1 MVATLAKMAVPT
13 YYIESQAAHEGH
25 EVKGTDARE
34 GYYTGGGKERP
45 GEWYNP
51 TGLFRLKDGGLVYD
65 KKFYALARGFSPELD
80 GVNLVRNAGSE
91 KRSPGFDLT
100 FSADKSISALWALSR
115 GDEREAIERALIDAA
130 REALRKTVFEH
141 CATTRTGAAGKDLR
155 VETGA
160 MLAATFLHR
169 TSRDADPQLHV
180 HSTIFNVVKTHSDG
194 EFRTLHGHPLYA
206 WQKAAGAAFRSH
218 LAHLM
223 RTRLDVEMERH
234 GPEGQYTRVA
244 AMDPDLERE
253 WSKRTADIVATVTEH
268 LGEDALTDP
277 AQMAAATL
285 ATRRRKAEGSTT
297 EEDIARFREEASE
310 IVDIAGLRQRIR
322 ETPVAGIG
330 QEFIDAAHDEITAI
344 PAKLAQMDAVFRQPD
359 IVEKVENALGG
370 AVSGDAVER
379 WHELSLAGADLVP
392 LEYKEPNPD
401 AQAGMA
407 HKRIFTTLDMLRAE
421 HTLTRLSHLSV
432 ADRAHAVPKEKV
444 DAKLQA
450 LQDKGRTY
458 SDEQV
463 RAIRHAALRPGRLA
477 LVEGAAGSGKSHVL
491 HPLAELW
498 REEGKS
504 VRALAV
510 AWRTAVDLG
519 TDMQAPPSAVY
530 PFLRDVRKG
539 AKTVDADTVLV
550 VDEAG
555 MLSTRQALQLVQL
568 SETTGCKL
576 VLVGDTQ
583 QQQPVEAGP
592 GMRIV
597 RDAVGSVRIDRIRR
611 QLPDLEDWLREVDG
625 VPAEEAAARAAG
637 MDRAARDAARERYRE
652 MNRQRRKAGEKRL
665 SIRRPWQIGLSG
677 LLRNGA
683 MHQAFLELHRRG
695 RLGLVDGKEEA
706 LHDLVERWG
715 AYTAEHPSH
724 STIVMARTRADVRA
738 LSALLRARHHAAPG
752 KRASGRG
759 KDNEI
764 QSAIIRVHRIGD
776 RGKAVEAKLEVRPGE
791 RLRIGATVYDLGLY
805 NGAIVTVTGIEQRRD
820 RDGTQQCRL
829 TVRTADR
836 RTVSFAPEEIRNWIG
851 ETAIDHGYAATVTSA
866 QGMTVDAAFLLL
878 DEGMAR
884 ESTYPA
890 GTRHKRHLEAVA
902 DRRSV
907 AVGIAGATPDGDPGR
922 EVDDGEILA
931 SLGQLCGRSQ
941 PKEAAIDHLL
951 AEKRLEMGL
960 EGEIEIGREPG
971 PGARAANDGL
981 DPGTAGAGPHDPAP
995 SGGAAARRH
1004 ADRAAVERIVA
1015 AADRRTGRSADLA
1028 TAVALAADM
1037 EEVEREWTALAAL
1050 AKPVADPDT
1059 AGEVRRTLD
1068 RHRNVLNRV
1077 RVFLRS
1083 RTRGSEDGRHHP
1095 RVSGLGY
1102 DAFAGLG
1109 RGMQRRWRE
1118 TLRADDARLAAE
1130 AEKQARTRS
1139 RSEAMESD
1147 WSELR
1152 SRAGPEP
1159 LAFLEDA
1166 EHAGLLRRTVEFAT
1180 DREIDRD
1187 TARSWR
1193 SFLDGHYAA
1202 VGAEL
1207 TQAWKKATA
1216 LRRDAGGPL
1225 SPASVSGYGRLM
1237 RQAQAFLAALDDGA
1251 ALPGDR
1257 KAERTLWRRRI
1268 DSAPACQNVLRRL
1281 IEGIVAEDALMRR
1294 REERLPGSTLPTRRL
1309 ADHMA
1314 ALTAATRLEGL
1325 TETGPTVLRRL
1336 VRQHRKARKEAGVTR
1351 TDAPWPSDEQIER
1364 RIETGREL
1372 REGWRRV
1379 REVTR
1384 DDPLAALDYFEA
1396 RLAIERSAEQA
1407 LDPSLDADT
1416 AREQTTFLVRELRQ
1430 LDTALEAA
1438 RTAVRAPTASPGWS
1452 HAEFEQYA
1460 RLRNRAAAFTV
1471 TLTMLPDGFAVPG
1484 VPGGKWQNWLSAT
1497 PNREEASDMLLRSIQ
1512 TEDAA
1517 ICDRETLLPASALP
1531 TRRLHDHMEN
1541 LKAIT
1546 GSREIASS
1554 RERREERRDF
1564 LDLLKSWETAREAA
1578 GVTRTDGQW
1587 LSDRAARTRAE
1598 ERALDKAWQEIR
1610 PGNYRDTLAPLD
1622 RPDHGDI
1629 IARTT
1634 ALAGELE
1641 GGDPARAQEWRER
1654 VEIHV
1659 SSLAGELEN
1668 ICRAHMTD
1676 TDLRIDWHARSY
1688 YNFNR
1693 LLRLPAR
1700 TEALAGILHD
1710 LPPGLRRPRFDL
1722 QALRTFAA
1730 DGSFRTDVWRRFV
1743 ENLFKQERAIGEREA
1758 AVPGSTL
1765 PTRRLAR
1772 HMAQLEALASH
1783 DLLPT
1788 GDKKELQDVLEA
1800 HRQARANAG
1809 VTATDRGWA
1818 SSPAALLDD
1827 EWRRVQDISA
1837 RALEETGGKTVIYT
1851 SGIEELR
1858 PDIDRLLANPH
1869 LSARGRRVLEN
1880 CKTVI
1885 GADIRIRNE
1894 VHRTIERAR
1903 DDFRDYI
1910 AILDRHRTR
1919 EAEEARRRREP
1930 AKPARR
1936 GLPGWMRRTPEDAPD
1951 LRPHWDPARIRDE
1964 RRRKKAEGMPISLA
1978 DDNDEFLTWTR
1989 HNGSLLKIF
1998 ETWLAG
2004 DDPQYADHVDRRRI
2018 DIADVYGEL
2027 AAIRRAGLDP
2037 QSKPHR
2043 IEIPDAGR
2051 FGMEDQRFDAR
2062 RVKTLLPDA
2071 LRPRDER
2078 DRDAL
2083 FELARWNRA
2092 WPKQTLAAF
2101 RAFLDDAER
2110 RRLNV
2115 SIRGLVQDLP
2125 PALAAGIAN
2134 LSEESY
2140 KRHARVLA
2148 LQQEL
2153 TRGRGRSM

>member
-25 EVKGTDARE
+25 EVKGPDARE

-51 TGLFRLKDGGLVYD
+51 TGLFRLKDGGIVYD
-65 KKFYALARGFSPELD
+65 KKFYALAMGFSPDLD
-80 GVNLVRNAGSE
+80 GTNLGCNAGSE

-100 FSADKSISALWALSR
+100 FSADKSISALWAISR

-130 REALRKTVFEH
+130 REALRTTVFEH
-141 CATTRTGAAGKDLR
+141 CATTRTGAAGSR
-155 VETGA
+155 VETGD

-244 AMDPDLERE
+244 AMDSDLERE

-297 EEDIARFREEASE
+297 EEDIARFREEAAE
-310 IVDIAGLRQRIR
+310 IVDIDELRQRVR
-322 ETPVAGIG
+322 ETPVAEIG
-330 QEFIDAAHDEITAI
+330 QEFIDAAHEEITAI

-359 IVEKVENALGG
+359 IFEKVENALGG
-370 AVSGDAVER
+370 AVAGDAVER
-379 WHELSLAGADLVP
+379 WHELSLAGADLVG

-407 HKRIFTTLDMLRAE
+407 HKRIFTTLDTLRAE

-432 ADRAHAVPKEKV
+432 ADRSHAVPKERV
-444 DAKLQA
+444 DAKLRA
-450 LQDKGRTY
+450 LQDKGRKY

-463 RAIRHAALRPGRLA
+463 RAIRHAASRPGRLA
-477 LVEGAAGSGKSHVL
+477 LVEGAAGSGKSHVM

-498 REEGKS
+498 RGEGKS

-539 AKTVDADTVLV
+539 AKTVDADTVLA

-555 MLSTRQALQLVQL
+555 MLSTRQALQLVRL

-611 QLPDLEDWLREVDG
+611 QLPDLEDYLREVDG

-652 MNRQRRKAGEKRL
+652 MNRERRKAGEKPL
-665 SIRRPWQIGLSG
+665 SIKRPWQIGISG

-738 LSALLRARHHAAPG
+738 LSALLRARHHAAAG
-752 KRASGRG
+752 KRVSGRG
-759 KDNEI
+759 KAGEI

-776 RGKAVEAKLEVRPGE
+776 RGKAVEAKLEVRLGE

-805 NGAIVTVTGIEQRRD
+805 NGAIVTVTGIGQRRGA
-820 RDGTQQCRL
+820 DGTQQCRL

-884 ESTYPA
+884 EATYPA
-890 GTRHKRHLEAVA
+890 GTRHRRHLEVVA

-907 AVGIAGATPDGDPGR
+907 AVGIAGATPDGDPGH
-922 EVDDGEILA
+922 EVDDGEILV
-931 SLGQLCGRSQ
+931 SLGKLCGRSD

-951 AEKRLEMGL
+951 AEKRLEMEL
-960 EGEIEIGREPG
+960 EGEIEIGREAV

-981 DPGTAGAGPHDPAP
+981 DPGTAGTGPHDPAT
-995 SGGAAARRH
+995 SGGTAARRH
-1004 ADRAAVERIVA
+1004 ADRAAAWRIAA
-1015 AADRRTGRSADLA
+1015 AADRRTSRSADLA

-1037 EEVEREWTALAAL
+1037 EEVEREWTALAAP
-1050 AKPVADPDT
+1050 AEPVANPET
-1059 AGEVRRTLD
+1059 AGEARRTLD

-1077 RVFLRS
+1077 RVFLRN
-1083 RTRGSEDGRHHP
+1083 RTRGSEDGKHHP

-1109 RGMQRRWRE
+1109 RSMQRRWRE
-1118 TLRADDARLAAE
+1118 TLRADDARLARE

-1139 RSEAMESD
+1139 LSEALERD
-1147 WSELR
+1147 WIELR
-1152 SRAGPEP
+1152 SRTGQEP
-1159 LAFLEDA
+1159 LAFLEDPA
-1166 EHAGLLRRTVEFAT
+1166 HAGLLRRTVAFAQ

-1193 SFLDGHYAA
+1193 SFIDGHYAA

-1216 LRRDAGGPL
+1216 LRQDTGGPL
-1225 SPASVSGYGRLM
+1225 SPESVSGYGVLM

-1268 DSAPACQNVLRRL
+1268 DSAPAYQNVLRRL
-1281 IEGIVAEDALMRR
+1281 IEGIAAEDALMRR
-1294 REERLPGSTLPTRRL
+1294 REERLPGSALPTRRL

-1336 VRQHRKARKEAGVTR
+1336 VRQHREARKGAGVTR
-1351 TDAPWPSDEQIER
+1351 TDAPWPTDEQIEN
-1364 RIETGREL
+1364 RIGIGRQL
-1372 REGWRRV
+1372 RAGWRMLNEAKRV
-1379 REVTR
+1379 
-1384 DDPLAALDYFEA
+1384 DPLAPLDHPDHSWLT
-1396 RLAIERSAEQA
+1396 RLAARQA
-1407 LDPSLDADT
+1407 ADPSLDADT
-1416 AREQTTFLVRELRQ
+1416 ARKQATYLARHFQQ
-1430 LDTALEAA
+1430 LDAALEQA
-1438 RTAVRAPTASPGWS
+1438 RTTVRQPTASPGWR
-1452 HAEFEQYA
+1452 HVEFEQYN
-1460 RLRNRAAAFTV
+1460 RLWKRASALAFA
-1471 TLTMLPDGFAVPG
+1471 LTELPDDLVVPSLAR
-1484 VPGGKWQNWLSAT
+1484 GKWLSWVRAN
-1497 PNREEASDMLLRSIQ
+1497 PDRPDAFAMLTRSIRA
-1512 TEDAA
+1512 EDAA
-1517 ICDRETLLPASALP
+1517 IRERETLLPGSALP
-1531 TRRLHDHMEN
+1531 TRRLHQHMET
-1541 LKAIT
+1541 LKAVT
-1546 GSREIASS
+1546 GPGEVTNFENSG
-1554 RERREERRDF
+1554 ERREF
-1564 LDLLKSWETAREAA
+1564 LDQLKSWETAREAA
-1578 GVTRTDGQW
+1578 GVNRTDGQW
-1587 LSDRAARTRAE
+1587 LSDEAAAMRAE
-1598 ERALDKAWQEIR
+1598 ERALDKAWKEIR
-1610 PGNYRDTLAPLD
+1610 PGNYYDNLTPLD
-1622 RPDHGDI
+1622 LPEHGNI
-1629 IARTT
+1629 VARTT
-1634 ALAGELE
+1634 ALAAELE
-1641 GGDPARAQEWRER
+1641 GSRPDLAQEWRER
-1654 VEIHV
+1654 VEIHL
-1659 SSLAGELEN
+1659 SGLSHSLEN
-1668 ICRAHMTD
+1668 MRREHMTD
-1676 TDLRIDWHARSY
+1676 TDRRIDWHARSY
-1688 YNFNR
+1688 YNFDR
-1693 LLRLPAR
+1693 ILRAEDR
-1700 TEALAGILHD
+1700 IEALGRILRD
-1710 LPPGLRRPRFDL
+1710 LPPDVRRPEFDF
-1722 QALRTFAA
+1722 QAWRTFLA
-1730 DGSFRTDVWRRFV
+1730 DEPFMDGVEQRFG
-1743 ENLFKQERAIGEREA
+1743 ELLGEEERVMRQREA
-1758 AVPGSTL
+1758 DIPGSTL
-1765 PTRRLAR
+1765 ATRRLAA
-1772 HMAQLEALASH
+1772 HMATLEELASH
-1783 DLLPT
+1783 DMMPDGDREVFQDLL
-1788 GDKKELQDVLEA
+1788 DV
-1800 HRQARANAG
+1800 HRQARAAAG

-1827 EWRRVQDISA
+1827 ECRRIRGVFD
-1837 RALEETGGKTVIYT
+1837 RAWNEAGGKAVIYT
-1851 SGIEELR
+1851 PGILELS

-1869 LSARGRRVLEN
+1869 LSARSRRILEDR
-1880 CKTVI
+1880 KTLI
-1885 GADIRIRNE
+1885 RADILVRNE

-1903 DDFRDYI
+1903 DDLRDYT
-1910 AILDRHRTR
+1910 AILDRHRAR
-1919 EAEEARRRREP
+1919 EAEEAGRGREP

-1936 GLPGWMRRTPEDAPD
+1936 GLLGWMRRTPDDAPD
-1951 LRPHWDPARIRDE
+1951 LRPHWYPASIEDE
-1964 RRRKKAEGMPISLA
+1964 RRRKKAEGLPVSLA
-1978 DDNDEFLTWTR
+1978 DLNDEFLTWTH

-2018 DIADVYGEL
+2018 DIADVHGEL
-2027 AAIRRAGLDP
+2027 AAIQKAGLDP
-2037 QSKPHR
+2037 QAEPHR

-2051 FGMEDQRFDAR
+2051 SGMEDQRFDAK
-2062 RVKTLLPDA
+2062 RVKALLPGA
-2071 LRPRDER
+2071 LKPQDER

-2083 FELARWNRA
+2083 VELARWNRA

-2101 RAFLDDAER
+2101 RAFVDDAER

-2115 SIRGLVQDLP
+2115 SIRGLERDLP
-2125 PALAAGIAN
+2125 PALAAGVFN
-2134 LSEESY
+2134 LSEESW
-2140 KRHARVLA
+2140 KRQAKELA

-2153 TRGRGRSM
+2153 ARGRGRSM

>member
-25 EVKGTDARE
+25 EVEGPDAGE

-65 KKFYALARGFSPELD
+65 KKFYALAKGFSPELD

-100 FSADKSISALWALSR
+100 FSADKSISALWAISR

-130 REALRKTVFEH
+130 REALRKTVFQH
-141 CATTRTGAAGKDLR
+141 CAATRAGPTVEELR
-155 VETGA
+155 IETGD

-194 EFRTLHGHPLYA
+194 KFRTLHGHPLYA

-310 IVDIAGLRQRIR
+310 IVDIAELRQRIR
-322 ETPVAGIG
+322 ETPVAEIG
-330 QEFIDAAHDEITAI
+330 QEFIDAAHEEITAI

-379 WHELSLAGADLVP
+379 WHELSLAGADLVG
-392 LEYKEPNPD
+392 LEYKEPNLE

-407 HKRIFTTLDMLRAE
+407 HKRIFTTLDTLRAE

-450 LQDKGRTY
+450 LQDKGNEY

-463 RAIRHAALRPGRLA
+463 RAIRHAASRPGRLA

-498 REEGKS
+498 RGEGKS

-611 QLPDLEDWLREVDG
+611 QLPDLEDYLREVDG
-625 VPAEEAAARAAG
+625 VPPEEAAARAAG

-652 MNRQRRKAGEKRL
+652 MNRERRKAGEKRL
-665 SIRRPWQIGLSG
+665 SIKRPWQIGISG

-683 MHQAFLELHRRG
+683 MHQAFTELHRRG

-706 LHDLVERWG
+706 LQDLVGRWG
-715 AYTAEHPSH
+715 AYTAEHPTH

-738 LSALLRARHHAAPG
+738 LSALLRARHHAAA
-752 KRASGRG
+752 KRGAARQG

-776 RGKAVEAKLEVRPGE
+776 RGKAVEAKLEVRLGE

-820 RDGTQQCRL
+820 ADGTQQCRL

-851 ETAIDHGYAATVTSA
+851 ETALDHGYAATVTSA

-890 GTRHKRHLEAVA
+890 GTRHRRHLEMVA

-922 EVDDGEILA
+922 EVDDSEILT

-951 AEKRLEMGL
+951 AEKRLEMEL
-960 EGEIEIGREPG
+960 EGEIEIGHEPG

-981 DPGTAGAGPHDPAP
+981 DPGTAGVGPHDPAT

-1015 AADRRTGRSADLA
+1015 AADRRTSRSADLA

-1037 EEVEREWTALAAL
+1037 EEVEREWTALAAPVE
-1050 AKPVADPDT
+1050 PVADPET

-1109 RGMQRRWRE
+1109 RSMQRRWRE

-1130 AEKQARTRS
+1130 AEKQARIRS
-1139 RSEAMESD
+1139 RSEALESD

-1152 SRAGPEP
+1152 FRAGQEP

-1166 EHAGLLRRTVEFAT
+1166 EHPGLLRRTVELAT

-1193 SFLDGHYAA
+1193 SYLDGHYAA

-1207 TQAWKKATA
+1207 TQAWKKAA
-1216 LRRDAGGPL
+1216 PLRQDTGGAL
-1225 SPASVSGYGRLM
+1225 SPQSVSGYGVLM

-1268 DSAPACQNVLRRL
+1268 DSAPAYQNVLRRL

-1294 REERLPGSTLPTRRL
+1294 REERLPGSALPTRRL

-1325 TETGPTVLRRL
+1325 TEAGPTVLRRL
-1336 VRQHRKARKEAGVTR
+1336 VRQHREARKEAGVTR
-1351 TDAPWPSDEQIER
+1351 IDAPWPTDVQIED
-1364 RIETGREL
+1364 RIGTGRLL
-1372 REGWRRV
+1372 REGWRALNEAKRV
-1379 REVTR
+1379 
-1384 DDPLAALDYFEA
+1384 DPLAALDHPDHSWLTH
-1396 RLAIERSAEQA
+1396 LAVRQA
-1407 LDPSLDADT
+1407 TDPSLDADT
-1416 AREQTTFLVRELRQ
+1416 ARKQATYLARHLQEMDAALEQARTTVRE
-1430 LDTALEAA
+1430 
-1438 RTAVRAPTASPGWS
+1438 PTASPGWR
-1452 HAEFEQYA
+1452 HAEFEQYN
-1460 RLRNRAAAFTV
+1460 RFWNRAGALGLASEE
-1471 TLTMLPDGFAVPG
+1471 LPDDLVVPG
-1484 VPGGKWQNWLSAT
+1484 LARGKWLSWVRAR
-1497 PNREEASDMLLRSIQ
+1497 PDRPEAFAMLTRSIWA
-1512 TEDAA
+1512 EDAV
-1517 ICDRETLLPASALP
+1517 IRERETLLPGSALP
-1531 TRRLHDHMEN
+1531 TRRLRDHMEN
-1541 LKAIT
+1541 LKAVA
-1546 GSREIASS
+1546 GSREITSS
-1554 RERREERRDF
+1554 RERGEERREF

-1578 GVTRTDGQW
+1578 GVNRTDGQW
-1587 LSDRAARTRAE
+1587 LSDQATAMRAE
-1598 ERALDKAWQEIR
+1598 ERALDKAWEEIR
-1610 PGNYRDTLAPLD
+1610 PGNYYDNLTPLD
-1622 RPDHGDI
+1622 LPEHGDI
-1629 IARTT
+1629 IVRTT
-1634 ALAGELE
+1634 ALAGQLE
-1641 GGDPARAQEWRER
+1641 GGDPARAQEWRQR

-1659 SSLAGELEN
+1659 SNLAGSLGN
-1668 ICRAHMTD
+1668 ICREHMTD
-1676 TDLRIDWHARSY
+1676 TNLRIEWHARSY
-1688 YNFNR
+1688 YNLNR

-1700 TEALAGILHD
+1700 TEALAGILRN

-1722 QALRTFAA
+1722 QALRTFA
-1730 DGSFRTDVWRRFV
+1730 DRSFRTDVWRRFV

-1772 HMAQLEALASH
+1772 HMALLEALASH
-1783 DLLPT
+1783 DLLPA
-1788 GDKKELQDVLEA
+1788 GDKKELQDLLDV
-1800 HRQARANAG
+1800 HRQARADAG

-1827 EWRRVQDISA
+1827 ECRRIQGVFD
-1837 RALEETGGKTVIYT
+1837 RAWNEAGGKAVIYT
-1851 SGIEELR
+1851 PGILELR

-1869 LSARGRRVLEN
+1869 LSARGRRVIED

-1885 GADIRIRNE
+1885 GADIDIRNE
-1894 VHRTIERAR
+1894 VDRTIERAR
-1903 DDFRDYI
+1903 EDLQDYT
-1910 AILDRHRTR
+1910 AILDRHRER

-1936 GLPGWMRRTPEDAPD
+1936 GLLGWMRRTPEDTPD
-1951 LRPHWDPARIRDE
+1951 LRPHWDPARIKDD
-1964 RRRKKAEGMPISLA
+1964 RRRKKAEGMPISLV

-1989 HNGSLLKIF
+1989 RNGTLLKIF

-2027 AAIRRAGLDP
+2027 AAIQRAGLNP
-2037 QSKPHR
+2037 QAKPHR

-2051 FGMEDQRFDAR
+2051 SGMEDQRFDAR

-2083 FELARWNRA
+2083 VELARWNRA

-2101 RAFLDDAER
+2101 RAFVDDAER

-2115 SIRGLVQDLP
+2115 SDRSLAQDLP

-2153 TRGRGRSM
+2153 TRGLGRSM

>member
-34 GYYTGGGKERP
+34 GYYTGDGKERP

-322 ETPVAGIG
+322 ETPVAEIG
-330 QEFIDAAHDEITAI
+330 QEFIDAAHEEITAI

-370 AVSGDAVER
+370 AVAGDAVER

-407 HKRIFTTLDMLRAE
+407 HKRIFTTLDTLGAE

-463 RAIRHAALRPGRLA
+463 RAIRHAASRPGRLA

-491 HPLAELW
+491 HPLGELW
-498 REEGKS
+498 RGEGKS

-625 VPAEEAAARAAG
+625 VPAAEAAARAAG

-738 LSALLRARHHAAPG
+738 LSALLRARHHAAA
-752 KRASGRG
+752 KRGAARQG
-759 KDNEI
+759 KDNNI

-890 GTRHKRHLEAVA
+890 CTRHKRHLEAVA

-931 SLGQLCGRSQ
+931 SLGQICGRSQ

-951 AEKRLEMGL
+951 AEKRLEMEL
-960 EGEIEIGREPG
+960 EGEIEIGREPA

-981 DPGTAGAGPHDPAP
+981 DPGTAGAGPHDPATP
-995 SGGAAARRH
+995 GGAAARRH
-1004 ADRAAVERIVA
+1004 ADRATVERIVA
-1015 AADRRTGRSADLA
+1015 AADRRTDRSAALA

-1037 EEVEREWTALAAL
+1037 EEVEREWTALAAP
-1050 AKPVADPDT
+1050 AEPVADPET

-1068 RHRNVLNRV
+1068 RHRNVLHRV

-1083 RTRGSEDGRHHP
+1083 RTRGSEDGRRHP

-1109 RGMQRRWRE
+1109 RSMQRRWRE

-1159 LAFLEDA
+1159 LAFLEDP
-1166 EHAGLLRRTVEFAT
+1166 EHAGLLRRTVELAT

-1207 TQAWKKATA
+1207 TQAWVKATP
-1216 LRRDAGGPL
+1216 LRQDTGGPL

-1257 KAERTLWRRRI
+1257 KAARTLWRRRI
-1268 DSAPACQNVLRRL
+1268 DSAPAYRNVLRRL

-1309 ADHMA
+1309 AGHMA
-1314 ALTAATRLEGL
+1314 ALTAATHLEGL
-1325 TETGPTVLRRL
+1325 TEAGPTVLRRL
-1336 VRQHRKARKEAGVTR
+1336 VRQHREARKEAGVTR
-1351 TDAPWPSDEQIER
+1351 TDAPWPSDGQIER

-1372 REGWRRV
+1372 REGWRMLNEAK
-1379 REVTR
+1379 RE
-1384 DDPLAALDYFEA
+1384 DPLAPLDYSEH
-1396 RLAIERSAEQA
+1396 RYVIERTVRHAA
-1407 LDPSLDADT
+1407 DPSLDADT
-1416 AREQTTFLVRELRQ
+1416 ARKQATYLARHFQEL
-1430 LDTALEAA
+1430 DAALEKA
-1438 RTAVRAPTASPGWS
+1438 RSAVRMPTASPGWRYAEFRQYHS
-1452 HAEFEQYA
+1452 LRTHAE
-1460 RLRNRAAAFTV
+1460 RFTV
-1471 TLTMLPDGFAVPG
+1471 DLPDGFAVPG
-1484 VPGGKWQNWLSAT
+1484 LARGKWQDWLNAT
-1497 PNREEASDMLLRSIQ
+1497 PDTPEASDMLLRSIRA
-1512 TEDAA
+1512 EDTA
-1517 ICDRETLLPASALP
+1517 IRDRETLLPGSTLP
-1531 TRRLHDHMEN
+1531 TRRLHDHMET
-1541 LKAIT
+1541 LEAVT
-1546 GSREIASS
+1546 GPGEDTALRSGG
-1554 RERREERRDF
+1554 ERRELRN
-1564 LDLLKSWETAREAA
+1564 LLESWVEAREAA
-1578 GVTRTDGQW
+1578 GVTRTDGGW
-1587 LSDRAARTRAE
+1587 LSDRDAARGAE
-1598 ERALDKAWQEIR
+1598 GRALNKAWREFRTGDR
-1610 PGNYRDTLAPLD
+1610 PVHPALLD
-1622 RPDHGDI
+1622 QPDHGSV
-1629 IARTT
+1629 IARTAAFAMDMEGRRPET
-1634 ALAGELE
+1634 GRKWRALLE
-1641 GGDPARAQEWRER
+1641 THLQQLARQLNDAFESIAASSDRSAR
-1654 VEIHV
+1654 NVEQFD
-1659 SSLAGELEN
+1659 
-1668 ICRAHMTD
+1668 R
-1676 TDLRIDWHARSY
+1676 Y
-1688 YNFNR
+1688 F
-1693 LLRLPAR
+1693 RLPWRVDAF
-1700 TEALAGILHD
+1700 ADMLAAVPAAMTQSVD
-1710 LPPGLRRPRFDL
+1710 FDL
-1722 QALRTFAA
+1722 QDWKRRLAEAPSG
-1730 DGSFRTDVWRRFV
+1730 DDVYERFV
-1743 ENLFKQERAIGEREA
+1743 EDLSEEERTIAEREDSL
-1758 AVPGSTL
+1758 PGSTL
-1765 PTRRLAR
+1765 PTRRLGE
-1772 HMAQLEALASH
+1772 HMAVLEALTSNELVGAGDKEVFQ
-1783 DLLPT
+1783 DLL
-1788 GDKKELQDVLEA
+1788 DA
-1800 HRQARANAG
+1800 HRQARADAG
-1809 VTATDRGWA
+1809 VTVANLPWPDT
-1818 SSPAALLDD
+1818 PELQAAC
-1827 EWRRVQDISA
+1827 EYRRIRDAVERA
-1837 RALEETGGKTVIYT
+1837 RAAAAGSFVYDP
-1851 SGIEELR
+1851 GIGDLGREAA
-1858 PDIDRLLANPH
+1858 RLLATSW
-1869 LSARGRRVLEN
+1869 LSADGRRYLESFRTGLDTETRDRN
-1880 CKTVI
+1880 TV
-1885 GADIRIRNE
+1885 RS
-1894 VHRTIERAR
+1894 TIERAR
-1903 DDFRDYI
+1903 AHLRKYP
-1910 AILDRHRTR
+1910 AILERALAPKPSAPD
-1919 EAEEARRRREP
+1919 EP
-1930 AKPARR
+1930 ASRPGLFGRVRRLLGAEDDMPVRPAEPAPRALNDFDPDYR
-1936 GLPGWMRRTPEDAPD
+1936 KWDVLAEQFVKKFRTW
-1951 LRPHWDPARIRDE
+1951 RV
-1964 RRRKKAEGMPISLA
+1964 A
-1978 DDNDEFLTWTR
+1978 DHAAQR
-1989 HNGSLLKIF
+1989 
-1998 ETWLAG
+1998 
-2004 DDPQYADHVDRRRI
+2004 DHVDRRWI
-2018 DIADVYGEL
+2018 DMADLIAEFE
-2027 AAIRRAGLDP
+2027 AIRSAARDP
-2037 QSKPHR
+2037 EAEPYR
-2043 IEIPDAGR
+2043 IETPDAGA
-2051 FGMEDQRFDAR
+2051 FAAADQRHDPDRLA
-2062 RVKTLLPDA
+2062 TLLRDVI
-2071 LRPRDER
+2071 RPEDER
-2078 DRDAL
+2078 SSEAVL
-2083 FELARWNRA
+2083 ELARRNRA
-2092 WPKQTLAAF
+2092 WPGETLAVF
-2101 RAFLDDAER
+2101 RQHAVQAADAGETR
-2110 RRLNV
+2110 SLSRL
-2115 SIRGLVQDLP
+2115 SAGLPENFTRSLT
-2125 PALAAGIAN
+2125 N
-2134 LSEESY
+2134 LSEVTWRLQGEDMD
-2140 KRHARVLA
+2140 RRRNLA
-2148 LQQEL
+2148 Q
-2153 TRGRGRSM
+2153 GYDISM

>member
-25 EVKGTDARE
+25 EVKGPDAGE

-65 KKFYALARGFSPELD
+65 KKFYALAKGFSPELD
-80 GVNLVRNAGSE
+80 GTNLVRNAGSE

-100 FSADKSISALWALSR
+100 FSADKSISALWAISR

-130 REALRKTVFEH
+130 REALRKTVFQH
-141 CATTRTGAAGKDLR
+141 CAATRAGPTVEELR
-155 VETGA
+155 VETGD

-194 EFRTLHGHPLYA
+194 KFRTLHGHPLYA

-253 WSKRTADIVATVTEH
+253 WSKRRAQIVETVEDH
-268 LGEDALTDP
+268 LGEEALTNP
-277 AQMAAATL
+277 AQMSAATL
-285 ATRRRKAEGSTT
+285 ATRQRKIEGTTT
-297 EEDIARFREEASE
+297 EEDIARFREEAAE
-310 IVDIAGLRQRIR
+310 IVDIAELRQRIR
-322 ETPVAGIG
+322 ETPVAEIG
-330 QEFIDAAHDEITAI
+330 QEFIDAAHEEITAI

-379 WHELSLAGADLVP
+379 WHELSLAGADLVG

-407 HKRIFTTLDMLRAE
+407 HKRIFTTLDTLRAE

-450 LQDKGRTY
+450 LQDKGNEY

-463 RAIRHAALRPGRLA
+463 RAIRHAASRPGRLA
-477 LVEGAAGSGKSHVL
+477 LVEGAAGSGKSHML
-491 HPLAELW
+491 YPLAELW
-498 REEGKS
+498 RGEGKS

-510 AWRTAVDLG
+510 AWRPAVELATA
-519 TDMQAPPSAVY
+519 MQAPPSAVY

-539 AKTVDADTVLV
+539 AKAVDADTVLV

-583 QQQPVEAGP
+583 QQQPIEAGP

-597 RDAVGSVRIDRIRR
+597 RDAVGSVRVDRIRR

-625 VPAEEAAARAAG
+625 LSDEEATARAAG
-637 MDRAARDAARERYRE
+637 MDRAARDAARERFTE

-665 SIRRPWQIGLSG
+665 SIKRPWQLGISA

-683 MHQAFLELHRRG
+683 MHQAFNELHRRG
-695 RLGLVDGKEEA
+695 RFGLADGKEEA

-715 AYTAEHPSH
+715 AYTAEHPTH

-738 LSALLRARHHAAPG
+738 LSALLRARHHAAA
-752 KRASGRG
+752 KRGASGRG
-759 KDNEI
+759 KDDEI
-764 QSAIIRVHRIGD
+764 QSAIIRIHRIGE
-776 RGKAVEAKLEVRPGE
+776 RGKAVEANLEVRPGE
-791 RLRIGATVYDLGLY
+791 RLRIGTPVPDLALY
-805 NGAIVTVTGIEQRRD
+805 TGDIVTVTGIEQRRD
-820 RDGTQQCRL
+820 RDGAQQCRL
-829 TVRTADR
+829 TVRTAEK
-836 RTVSFAPEEIRNWIG
+836 RTVSFAPEEIRSYVG
-851 ETAIDHGYAATVTSA
+851 ETLLDHGYATTATSA

-890 GTRHKRHLEAVA
+890 CTRHKRHLEVVA

-922 EVDDGEILA
+922 EVDDGEILT

-951 AEKRLEMGL
+951 AEKRLEMEL

-981 DPGTAGAGPHDPAP
+981 DPGTAGVGPHDPAT

-1015 AADRRTGRSADLA
+1015 AADRRTDRSADLA

-1037 EEVEREWTALAAL
+1037 DEVEREWTALAAPVE
-1050 AKPVADPDT
+1050 PVADPET

-1083 RTRGSEDGRHHP
+1083 RTRGSEDGKHHP

-1109 RGMQRRWRE
+1109 RSMQRRWRE
-1118 TLRADDARLAAE
+1118 TLRTDDARLAAE

-1139 RSEAMESD
+1139 RSEALERD
-1147 WSELR
+1147 WDELR
-1152 SRAGPEP
+1152 SRTGQEP
-1159 LAFLEDA
+1159 LAFLEDP
-1166 EHAGLLRRTVEFAT
+1166 EHPGLLRRTVELAT

-1193 SFLDGHYAA
+1193 AFLDGHYDAL
-1202 VGAEL
+1202 GAEL
-1207 TQAWKKATA
+1207 TQAWVKATPLRQDTGGA
-1216 LRRDAGGPL
+1216 LTPEN
-1225 SPASVSGYGRLM
+1225 VSGYGVLM
-1237 RQAQAFLAALDDGA
+1237 RQAQAFRA

-1257 KAERTLWRRRI
+1257 KAEHTLWRRRI
-1268 DSAPACQNVLRRL
+1268 DSAPAYEQVLRSL
-1281 IEGIVAEDALMRR
+1281 AQSIDNEDALIGA
-1294 REERLPGSTLPTRRL
+1294 RETLLAGSTLPTRRL
-1309 ADHMA
+1309 ADHMTNLDGA
-1314 ALTAATRLEGL
+1314 ARLPGFPDAARKEIRR
-1325 TETGPTVLRRL
+1325 VLRG
-1336 VRQHRKARKEAGVTR
+1336 HREARKEAGITR
-1351 TDAPWPSDEQIER
+1351 TDAPWPSDEQIED
-1364 RIETGREL
+1364 RIGTGRRL
-1372 REGWRRV
+1372 REGWRALNEAKRG
-1379 REVTR
+1379 
-1384 DDPLAALDYFEA
+1384 DPLAALDHPDHTWLIH
-1396 RLAIERSAEQA
+1396 LAVRQA
-1407 LDPSLDADT
+1407 TDPSLDADT
-1416 AREQTTFLVRELRQ
+1416 ARKQTTYLARHLQEMDAALEQARFAVRE
-1430 LDTALEAA
+1430 
-1438 RTAVRAPTASPGWS
+1438 PTASPGWR
-1452 HAEFEQYA
+1452 HAELRQYDRLRSRAA
-1460 RLRNRAAAFTV
+1460 RLTV
-1471 TLTMLPDGFAVPG
+1471 ALADLPDDFVVPG
-1484 VPGGKWQNWLSAT
+1484 IARGKWWDWLSAT
-1497 PNREEASDMLLRSIQ
+1497 PDTPEASDMLLRSIRA
-1512 TEDAA
+1512 EDAA
-1517 ICDRETLLPASALP
+1517 IRERETLLPGSALP
-1531 TRRLHDHMEN
+1531 TRRLHDHMGN

-1546 GSREIASS
+1546 GSSEITST
-1554 RERREERRDF
+1554 RERREERHEF

-1578 GVTRTDGQW
+1578 GVTRADGQW
-1587 LSDRAARTRAE
+1587 LSDKAAAMRAE

-1610 PGNYRDTLAPLD
+1610 PGNYYDNLKPLD
-1622 RPDHGDI
+1622 LPDHGDI

-1634 ALAGELE
+1634 ALAAELE
-1641 GGDPARAQEWRER
+1641 GGDPARAQEWRQR

-1659 SSLAGELEN
+1659 SSLAGSLGN
-1668 ICRAHMTD
+1668 ICREHMTD

-1700 TEALAGILHD
+1700 TEALAGILRD

-1730 DGSFRTDVWRRFV
+1730 DRSFRTDVGRRLV
-1743 ENLFKQERAIGEREA
+1743 ENLFKQERAIREREA

-1772 HMAQLEALASH
+1772 HMALLEALASH
-1783 DLLPT
+1783 DLLSAR
-1788 GDKKELQDVLEA
+1788 DRKKLQDVLDA
-1800 HRQARANAG
+1800 HRQARADAG

-1827 EWRRVQDISA
+1827 ECRRIQGVFD
-1837 RALEETGGKTVIYT
+1837 RAWNEAGGKAVIYT
-1851 SGIEELR
+1851 PGILELR

-1869 LSARGRRVLEN
+1869 LSAGSRRVLEDR
-1880 CKTVI
+1880 KTLI
-1885 GADIRIRNE
+1885 RADILVRNE
-1894 VHRTIERAR
+1894 VDRRIERAR
-1903 DDFRDYI
+1903 DGLRDYT

-1919 EAEEARRRREP
+1919 EAEEARRGREP

-1936 GLPGWMRRTPEDAPD
+1936 GLLGWMRRTPEDAPD
-1951 LRPHWDPARIRDE
+1951 LRPHWDPARIKE
-1964 RRRKKAEGMPISLA
+1964 ANRRKKAEGLPVSLA
-1978 DDNDEFLTWTR
+1978 DLNDEFLTWTHR
-1989 HNGSLLKIF
+1989 NGSLLKTF

-2018 DIADVYGEL
+2018 DIADVHGEL
-2027 AAIRRAGLDP
+2027 AAIQRAVLNRQGE
-2037 QSKPHR
+2037 PHL

-2051 FGMEDQRFDAR
+2051 SGMEDQRFDAK
-2062 RVKTLLPDA
+2062 RVKALLPDA

-2083 FELARWNRA
+2083 VELARWNRA

-2101 RAFLDDAER
+2101 RAFVDDAER

-2115 SIRGLVQDLP
+2115 SDRSLAQDLP

-2153 TRGRGRSM
+2153 TRGLGRSM